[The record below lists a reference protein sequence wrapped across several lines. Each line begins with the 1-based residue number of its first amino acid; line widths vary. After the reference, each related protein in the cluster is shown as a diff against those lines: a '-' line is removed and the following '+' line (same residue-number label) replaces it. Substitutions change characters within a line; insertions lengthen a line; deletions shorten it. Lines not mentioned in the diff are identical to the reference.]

1 MKKYLFAAWVLFKE
15 ILFNIFVSLVTLIIF
30 FTLLSVVGR
39 YLR

>member
-1 MKKYLFAAWVLFKE
+1 MKKYLFTIWALFKE

-30 FTLLSVVGR
+30 FALLSIVGR